1 MCMPKSIIS
10 ASGIPHYDEMRHHVF
25 RAAQQRARARQP
37 AKAAEIA
44 KYCFTAKMAE
54 IYADELLKINMMV
67 SDSIEPK
74 TEPANSAR
82 NYPSTVRKDIIDGR
96 AALRE
101 KRGDPARGCIFKA
114 GGDQNEVNAEVPQ

>member
-1 MCMPKSIIS
+1 MS
-10 ASGIPHYDEMRHHVF
+10 ASGSELLLPPDL
-25 RAAQQRARARQP
+25 
-37 AKAAEIA
+37 AAE
-44 KYCFTAKMAE
+44 MAE

-82 NYPSTVRKDIIDGR
+82 NYPSTVRKDIIYGR

-101 KRGDPARGCIFKA
+101 KRGDLSGGCIFKA
-114 GGDQNEVNAEVPQ
+114 GSDQNKVNAEVPQ

>member
-1 MCMPKSIIS
+1 MCMPKSITS
-10 ASGIPHYDEMRHHVF
+10 ASGIPHYDEMRHQVF

-44 KYCFTAKMAE
+44 KYCFTVKMAE

-67 SDSIEPK
+67 SDSIELK

-96 AALRE
+96 LYFQGRRRSKQGKCGSSAVIRL
-101 KRGDPARGCIFKA
+101 K
-114 GGDQNEVNAEVPQ
+114 PQ